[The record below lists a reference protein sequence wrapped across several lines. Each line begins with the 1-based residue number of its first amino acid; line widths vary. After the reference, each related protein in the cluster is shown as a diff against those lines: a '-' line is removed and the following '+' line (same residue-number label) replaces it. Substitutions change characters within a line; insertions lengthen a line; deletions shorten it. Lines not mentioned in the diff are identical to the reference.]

1 MNITEIAAGIPEEV
15 KAQLQQTLDDL
26 VKGIRGKPQIFR
38 RAEHRRR
45 SHPRNSRSSVKY
57 VLDGSVAL
65 KWVLP
70 EADSGKA
77 IRLRDEYSN
86 GLHELLAPDIFPSEI
101 ANGLASAE
109 RRKRI
114 RTGESAIFLNDV
126 LSAAPALHPS
136 APLLIRAMEI
146 AVSTKQAV
154 YDCIYLALAEAEGCE
169 LVTADDQFAR
179 GLRTSYPFIVSLV
192 ALP

>member
-1 MNITEIAAGIPEEV
+1 M
-15 KAQLQQTLDDL
+15 
-26 VKGIRGKPQIFR
+26 
-38 RAEHRRR
+38 
-45 SHPRNSRSSVKY
+45 KY
-57 VLDGSVAL
+57 VLDSSVAL

-86 GLHELLAPDIFPSEI
+86 GIHELLAPDIFPSEI

-109 RRKRI
+109 RQKRI

-126 LSAAPALHPS
+126 LSAAPALHHS
-136 APLLIRAMEI
+136 SPLLIRAMELAI
-146 AVSTKQAV
+146 SAKQAV
-154 YDCIYLALAEAEGCE
+154 YDCLYLALAEAEGCE
-169 LVTADDQFAR
+169 LVTADDQFSR
-179 GLRTSYPFIVSLV
+179 SLRRFYPFIVSLV

>member
-1 MNITEIAAGIPEEV
+1 M
-15 KAQLQQTLDDL
+15 
-26 VKGIRGKPQIFR
+26 
-38 RAEHRRR
+38 
-45 SHPRNSRSSVKY
+45 KY
-57 VLDGSVAL
+57 VLDSSVAL

-86 GLHELLAPDIFPSEI
+86 GIHELLAPDIFPSEI

-109 RRKRI
+109 RQNRI

-126 LSAAPALHPS
+126 LSAAPTLHHS
-136 APLLIRAMEI
+136 SPLLIRAMEI
-146 AVSTKQAV
+146 AIPMKQAV
-154 YDCIYLALAEAEGCE
+154 YDCIYVALAETEGCE
-169 LVTADDQFAR
+169 LVTADDRLAR
-179 GLRTSYPFIVSLV
+179 SLRASYPFIVSLV